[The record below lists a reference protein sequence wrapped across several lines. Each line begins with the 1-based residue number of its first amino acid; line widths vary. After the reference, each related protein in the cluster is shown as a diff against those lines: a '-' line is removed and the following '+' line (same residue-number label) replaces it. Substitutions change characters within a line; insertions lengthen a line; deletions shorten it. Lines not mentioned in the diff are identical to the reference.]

1 MQINITFRKMDP
13 EERIKAYVEEKL
25 AKVKKYLNEP
35 IEAHVVLSTEKF
47 RKGAEVNI
55 TADGLV
61 INGSEN
67 REDIYAAIDL
77 VVDKLERQIKRQKE
91 KAKGRLSAF
100 KMYILSPTP
109 EEGPRVIRSKSYSI
123 KPMSL
128 EEAIEELNAL
138 GNDFVIF
145 TNAETD
151 EVNVLYR
158 RKDGNYGLIE
168 PE

>member
-67 REDIYAAIDL
+67 REDDRPGGGQTGAP
-77 VVDKLERQIKRQKE
+77 DKTAEGE
-91 KAKGRLSAF
+91 GEGKALRLQDVHP
-100 KMYILSPTP
+100 LTHP
-109 EEGPRVIRSKSYSI
+109 
-123 KPMSL
+123 
-128 EEAIEELNAL
+128 
-138 GNDFVIF
+138 
-145 TNAETD
+145 
-151 EVNVLYR
+151 
-158 RKDGNYGLIE
+158 
-168 PE
+168 

>member
-1 MQINITFRKMDP
+1 
-13 EERIKAYVEEKL
+13 
-25 AKVKKYLNEP
+25 
-35 IEAHVVLSTEKF
+35 
-47 RKGAEVNI
+47 
-55 TADGLV
+55 
-61 INGSEN
+61 
-67 REDIYAAIDL
+67 
-77 VVDKLERQIKRQKE
+77 
-91 KAKGRLSAF
+91 
-100 KMYILSPTP
+100 MYILSPTP

-138 GNDFVIF
+138 GDDFVIF